1 MNIHISTT
9 AKLIV
14 IDISTVLFILLF
26 IYTAANKIWKFSNF
40 DWVLST
46 LPGIGSYHTPIAYS
60 VPVAELIT
68 SVLLIFNPTK
78 RIGLFLSMLL
88 MLVFSSYLLFMLQY
102 SKELPCNCGGVLS
115 QLSWKQ
121 HIIFNLCFL
130 LLALISLCF
139 AAQLKQQIE

>member
-1 MNIHISTT
+1 MNIQISTT

-14 IDISTVLFILLF
+14 IDISTALFILLF

-46 LPGIGSYHTPIAYS
+46 LPGIGSYHTLIAYS

-88 MLVFSSYLLFMLQY
+88 MLFFSSYLLFILQY

-130 LLALISLCF
+130 LLALISLRF
-139 AAQLKQQIE
+139 TAQLKQQIE